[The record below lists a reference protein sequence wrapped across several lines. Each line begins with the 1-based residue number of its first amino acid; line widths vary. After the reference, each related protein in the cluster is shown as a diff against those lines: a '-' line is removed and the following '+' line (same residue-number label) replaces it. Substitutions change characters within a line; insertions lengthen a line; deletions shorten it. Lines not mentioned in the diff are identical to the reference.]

1 MIEVYDNFLPTE
13 FSDELLQLHTDGEF
27 SWFLQKSTI
36 NTEKD
41 NGVGV
46 IDENTIDSPQLC
58 HTFFNLDNQINSPH
72 FNEVVKI
79 LDYLPKNRREL
90 IRIKSNLNL
99 NYTNYSVH
107 NYQPRHLDMTIDN
120 YNSLLYYINDS
131 DGDTL
136 FFKDDTIVKKVAPKK
151 NRAVYFNSSI
161 EHAGTNPIK
170 SSTRIVINF
179 IFKNVE

>member
-13 FSDELLQLHTDGEF
+13 FSDELLQLHTNCEF
-27 SWFLQKSTI
+27 SWFLHKSTI
-36 NTEKD
+36 N
-41 NGVGV
+41 VGV
-46 IDENTIDSPQLC
+46 IDENAVDSPQLC
-58 HTFFNLDNQINSPH
+58 HTFFNLDNQINSPY
-72 FNEVVKI
+72 FDDVIRI

-90 IRIKSNLNL
+90 FRIKSNLNL

-107 NYQPRHLDMTIDN
+107 NYQPRHKDMNIDN
-120 YNSLLYYINDS
+120 HNSLLYYINDS

-161 EHAGTNPIK
+161 EHAGSNPIK
-170 SSTRIVINF
+170 SPTRIVINF